1 MTGWELKLW
10 RRGMCWSREKAA
22 REMGVSLRTWHDWEN
37 AQEVSRQTELATIAL
52 STNQLLPDWRKH
64 PRKHPRE
71 AMIMMLESLHNIEK
85 I

>member
-71 AMIMMLESLHNIEK
+71 AMLMMLESLHNIEK
-85 I
+85 K